1 MLSVQ
6 PSEVSADTRL
16 LTFQSNSSSFIVLRV
31 RISDSAPFDTEQD
44 TYLIK
49 PNASIG
55 LDLRPALPKSDFDYS
70 AMSITRFS
78 QSQAIKV
85 AYTET
90 AREPLNLKKC
100 LFEAKNAS
108 QLFKLEIPFQLQSI
122 DCSEPR
128 FRSSE
133 QKSPLGK
140 PSSFLQCDSF
150 LNSEPTFQTRNEEKG
165 NEPEIP
171 QTCCNLHDKVADLD
185 PHILVEGTPKIILE
199 HNQAQENN
207 NEDQIKEKQNEVK
220 DAQLEDDQKILF
232 ELIEKEQTQKPTQ
245 LKAVTQPSSE
255 PLPNNEPEQIKTSN
269 VQNSSTQS
277 SEPLQKQFSQIN
289 FKQVDCAFSSDEE
302 PQTENIQNTPI
313 MGTFKGESASSAQ
326 VKVERDIG
334 HKQDYF
340 ESEKDLKQNDQKL
353 LKLEKDVVEKE
364 NKEPEDK
371 IVFDE
376 QANTLMANSVVNMQT
391 KNKETQPNEIKFE
404 EKENNTNSSV
414 TELKTKKNLSQMTFQ
429 DTSQEDYAK
438 ISAEC
443 TKVNNELTQTFE
455 KLQKE
460 IQKIETSVEQTKH
473 QTNQK
478 YIDLIVALAII
489 LMILF

>member
-55 LDLRPALPKSDFDYS
+55 LDLRPSLPKSDFDYS

-108 QLFKLEIPFQLQSI
+108 QLFKLEIPFQLQSM

-150 LNSEPTFQTRNEEKG
+150 LNSESNFQAHNEEKG
-165 NEPEIP
+165 LNEPEIP
-171 QTCCNLHDKVADLD
+171 QTCNLHDDKVAEFD
-185 PHILVEGTPKIILE
+185 PHVLIEIPKIILD
-199 HNQAQENN
+199 HNLAQENE
-207 NEDQIKEKQNEVK
+207 NEDQIKDK
-220 DAQLEDDQKILF
+220 DAQLEKQDKSKILF
-232 ELIEKEQTQKPTQ
+232 EQIEKEKTSQKPTQ
-245 LKAVTQPSSE
+245 LKAVTQPSPE
-255 PLPNNEPEQIKTSN
+255 PLQNNESELIKTSN
-269 VQNSSTQS
+269 VQNSSNQS
-277 SEPLQKQFSQIN
+277 SEPLQKQLSQIN

-313 MGTFKGESASSAQ
+313 MGTFKGESVSSAQ

-334 HKQDYF
+334 RKQSDF
-340 ESEKDLKQNDQKL
+340 ESENDLKM
-353 LKLEKDVVEKE
+353 ESIEKE
-364 NKEPEDK
+364 NKEDK
-371 IVFDE
+371 NE
-376 QANTLMANSVVNMQT
+376 TNNLMVNSVVNMQKET

-404 EKENNTNSSV
+404 EKENNTYSSV

-455 KLQKE
+455 RLQKE
-460 IQKIETSVEQTKH
+460 IQKIETCIEQTKH